1 MALVSDW
8 KQAWKWF
15 SVHIAL
21 VMAGLN
27 AASASV
33 AQLQAF
39 IPADKLAIVNAV
51 LGVAVILARVI
62 AQGPQE

>member
-15 SVHIAL
+15 SMHIAM
-21 VMAGLN
+21 VIAVLN
-27 AASASV
+27 AATASV
-33 AQLQAF
+33 AQLQAL
-39 IPADKLAIVNAV
+39 IPADKLVIANAV
-51 LGVAVILARVI
+51 LGVAMIFARLV